1 MKKYII
7 LLLSAILVFSFT
19 GCGMGAVI
27 AANDFSQLEMDKIQ
41 FDISQYPELISVLE
55 DKDATVTYGKF
66 NFNTTDMGIT
76 AKNEKGVVVGFYAVN
91 IENKTI
97 TEIEPIPFE
106 PQHGMVS
113 SFVYNGKLYMVTTDA
128 DLSNNTCCAYLESEE
143 GVVPLT
149 QNGLQEFTTQFYCEN
164 GYIVMRKESQQAGKM
179 HYRVYSVDKG
189 EFIIDDDI
197 PYTETRE
204 ETAYDILNWLD
215 GDRYMHF
222 STVTGEIID
231 VTEQFHA
238 VDDNHIHGET
248 PTDKM
253 LDYRYVWNKTFYEIH
268 EEYGIYIYTMNT
280 AVPYI
285 THIDK
290 ENYTI
295 YQKPYL
301 SDDGKTLVLPLFIM
315 KERDR

>member
-1 MKKYII
+1 MKKII
-7 LLLSAILVFSFT
+7 ALFLSAAVTLAFT
-19 GCGMGAVI
+19 GCHMGAVI
-27 AANDFSQLEMDKIQ
+27 AANDFSQLEMERIS

-55 DKDATVTYGKF
+55 DEDATVTYGKF

-76 AKNEKGVVVGFYAVN
+76 AKNEKGVVVGFYAVD

-97 TEIEPIPFE
+97 TAIEPTPYE
-106 PQHGMVS
+106 PQHGMAG

-128 DLSNNTCCAYLESEE
+128 DLSNNTCCAYLESED
-143 GVVPLT
+143 GIVTLT
-149 QNGLQEFTTQFYCEN
+149 QNGMQEFTTQFFCEN
-164 GYIVMRKESQQAGKM
+164 GYIVMRNTGDEEGKM

-189 EFIIDDDI
+189 EFIIDKDI
-197 PYTETRE
+197 PYTDIRE
-204 ETAYDILNWLD
+204 ETAYDLLNWLD
-215 GDRYMHF
+215 GERYMHF

-248 PTDKM
+248 PLDKM

-268 EEYGIYIYTMNT
+268 KEYGVYVYTMNS
-280 AVPYI
+280 AAPYI

-290 ENYTI
+290 ESYTI
-295 YQKPYL
+295 YQKPRL
-301 SDDGKTLVLPLFIM
+301 GDDGKTLLLAVFTM